1 MKKIHDTLKTVND
14 NSLAYIYNYSSKNKH
29 NLIWFGGLN
38 SDMYGTKAEAI
49 SEYADLNKYN
59 FCRFDYSGHGLSSG
73 SFEDFNISD
82 WLNDSINILDN
93 ICNGQQIFIGS
104 SMGGWISLLLA
115 LERKKRVSGL
125 VLIAPAVD
133 MTEILMWNNFSDN
146 EKNMISKKGYLE
158 IFSDEYPPYKITKNL
173 IDDGRKYLLMNQQI
187 SLDCP
192 VNIIHGIKDEAV
204 PWELSIELSKKISS
218 NSLTQ
223 SFIKDGDHG
232 LSRPTDLEYIFF
244 SIEQIIKKI

>member
-14 NSLAYIYNYSSKNKH
+14 NSLAYIYNYSSKNKY

-38 SDMYGTKAEAI
+38 SDMHGTKAEAI
-49 SEYADLNKYN
+49 SEYADLNNYN

-115 LERKKRVSGL
+115 LKRKKRVSGL

-146 EKNMISKKGYLE
+146 EKNMISKKGYVE

-173 IDDGRKYLLMNQQI
+173 IDG
-187 SLDCP
+187 
-192 VNIIHGIKDEAV
+192 AT
-204 PWELSIELSKKISS
+204 KILKS
-218 NSLTQ
+218 NSL
-223 SFIKDGDHG
+223 
-232 LSRPTDLEYIFF
+232 
-244 SIEQIIKKI
+244 

>member
-1 MKKIHDTLKTVND
+1 MRAVYQT
-14 NSLAYIYNYSSKNKH
+14 SYQNKH

-38 SDMYGTKAEAI
+38 SDMHGTKAEAI
-49 SEYADLNKYN
+49 SEYADLNNYN

-73 SFEDFNISD
+73 NFEDCNISD

-115 LERKKRVSGL
+115 LKRKNRVSGL

-146 EKNMISKKGYLE
+146 EKNTINKKGKNMSIGGSRSKSKTSESGSSEYTPYAPASPHLDKIMADMGAFYDNPDNMKFMGGYDSSNYLTPYTAN
-158 IFSDEYPPYKITKNL
+158 SPPAKGL
-173 IDDGRKYLLMNQQI
+173 
-187 SLDCP
+187 
-192 VNIIHGIKDEAV
+192 EAV
-204 PWELSIELSKKISS
+204 L
-218 NSLTQ
+218 SLT
-223 SFIKDGDHG
+223 
-232 LSRPTDLEYIFF
+232 
-244 SIEQIIKKI
+244 